1 MQMIIKQENKMTFE
15 IDKGKELP
23 PYIKSKKEQLPL
35 ADMEVDDS
43 FFYPFESGEERV
55 KQLNTLRVKI
65 WRTRIKENIEN
76 YKFHV
81 SDKEKDGAR
90 VWRIK

>member
-23 PYIKSKKEQLPL
+23 TYIKSKKEQLPL

-43 FFYPFESGEERV
+43 FFYPFDSEEE
-55 KQLNTLRVKI
+55 KGTQLNKLRVKI
-65 WRTRIKENIEN
+65 WRTRIRENIEN

-81 SDKEKDGAR
+81 SDKE
-90 VWRIK
+90 

>member
-23 PYIKSKKEQLPL
+23 PYIKNKKEQLPL

-43 FFYPFESGEERV
+43 FFYPF
-55 KQLNTLRVKI
+55 
-65 WRTRIKENIEN
+65 
-76 YKFHV
+76 
-81 SDKEKDGAR
+81 DGAR